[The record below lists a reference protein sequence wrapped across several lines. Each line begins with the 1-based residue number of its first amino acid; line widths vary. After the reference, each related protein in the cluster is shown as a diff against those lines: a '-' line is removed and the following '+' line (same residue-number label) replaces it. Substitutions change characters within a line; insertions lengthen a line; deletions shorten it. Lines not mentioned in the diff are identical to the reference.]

1 MKPLP
6 TPARGQ
12 RARQATLAA
21 CLLLPLA
28 ASPAHAQLLAIAQN
42 APAQAAAPQGVSLQ
56 DLLSEWEKQYR
67 ATIVYKTDLVRGKR
81 VAPAAAAGSLEAQLA
96 SVLPQAGLGFQKLR
110 ADYYV
115 LVAAAPAATA
125 AAQATISGRV
135 VDEKGEGLPGV
146 SIAVKG
152 TSNGTTTDPDGNFQ
166 VAVADE
172 KAVLVFSYV
181 GYTSQEITVGTQT
194 TLAIKLLRDAKQL
207 DDVVVVGY
215 GTQVRREITGAVQT
229 VQAST
234 LADIPVAQ
242 TTQKLQGKLAGVQI
256 LQGTGK
262 PGQGIQVRIRGQ
274 ASISA
279 GSEPLYV
286 VDGFPLVTD
295 ISTINPDE
303 IETITVLKDA
313 ASTSLY
319 GSRAA
324 NGVVLITTKQAKSG
338 QTSVGLNAY
347 YGVQQVPQKGRPD
360 MMNAQEFAQFKKESY
375 EDAGQPVPTYFQNP
389 AQYGEGYNWY
399 NAMLRTAAI
408 QNYSVSLTAGKDKFT
423 TLAVLGYFGQEGV
436 VLNSNL
442 KRFSL
447 RLNSNYNVTDKVQV
461 GVNLAPN
468 YTIDNTPPTDGQ
480 FFNGQGLLNNALLS
494 WPTLA
499 YQNADGSL
507 PLSVAAPGLS
517 AFTEPNWYRSIQE
530 ITNKNTQQRLLTNAY
545 LQVEP
550 LKGLLLKS
558 TINLDL
564 GSALFNNFNPST
576 ASIAFA
582 SPPPVTASA
591 VQRTNYYYSWLNE
604 NTATYHRDLGDHQ
617 FDLLGGYTVQRY
629 HQDYTQ
635 IRATNFPDDRI
646 QTIQSGLNIDRPS
659 TFNDI
664 QEWSLVS
671 YIGRLNYN
679 YKGKYLLSGS
689 IRRDGSSRFGVNN
702 RNGVFPSVS
711 AGWVVTDEEFV
722 PKVDQLTFLKLR
734 GSYGLTGNNNIGNY
748 SQYANVNTNVN
759 AVFGSTVTN
768 GAAVTSL
775 SNPNLGWEKTRQLDL
790 GLDLGLFNSRVV
802 LNYDYYVKNTTDL
815 LYSVAVPQESGFGS
829 FLGNI
834 GELKF
839 WGHEIAIT
847 SQNLVGKFR
856 WTTNFN
862 IAFSDNK
869 VVALADGIDRIYGD
883 ATITRVGERIGQFY
897 GMVHE
902 GVYRNQQEYNDAPKA
917 YNSIVGSARFRDVN
931 GDGVVTNGGDN
942 DDRTVIG
949 NPFPKFIYG
958 FTNTFNYAGFDLTV
972 VASGSQGNDIMRR
985 TDTGTTNLD
994 GVFNVLREVKDRWRS
1009 ESNPGAGLYGTT
1021 TGSTGLERDWISSRF
1036 VHKGSFLTLKNIAL
1050 GYTVPVAQ
1058 LKPFRTIRVYG
1069 SVQQAFVFTKYTG
1082 GNPEVTLDAGGNIA
1096 GPLNQ
1101 GLDYSAYPV
1110 PRTFTL
1116 GVNLGL

>member
-1 MKPLP
+1 VCQ
-6 TPARGQ
+6 T
-12 RARQATLAA
+12 TLAA
-21 CLLLPLA
+21 CLLLPVM
-28 ASPAHAQLLAIAQN
+28 ASHAHAQFLAVAQN
-42 APAQAAAPQGVSLQ
+42 APAPARAAATPQSVSLQ
-56 DLLSEWEKQYR
+56 DLLGEWEKQYHV
-67 ATIVYKTDLVRGKR
+67 AIVYKSDLVGGKR
-81 VAPAAAAGSLEAQLA
+81 VAPAATSSSLEAQLA
-96 SVLPQAGLGFQKLR
+96 SVLPQVGLGFQKLR

-115 LVAAAPAATA
+115 VVDASAPAPRSAK
-125 AAQATISGRV
+125 AAQATITGRV
-135 VDEKGEGLPGV
+135 LDEKGEGMPGV
-146 SIAVKG
+146 SIGVKG
-152 TSNGTTTDPDGNFQ
+152 TSNGTTTDATGNFQ
-166 VAVADE
+166 LTVADE
-172 KAVLVFSYV
+172 NAVLVFSFV
-181 GYTSQEITVGTQT
+181 GYTSQEITVGNQT
-194 TLAIKLLRDAKQL
+194 TLSIKLLQDAKQL

-229 VQAST
+229 VQAKT
-234 LADIPVAQ
+234 LEDIPVAQ

-360 MMNAQEFAQFKKESY
+360 MMNATEFAQFKKETY

-399 NAMLRTAAI
+399 DAMLRTAAI

-423 TLAVLGYFGQEGV
+423 TSAVLGYFGQEGV

-461 GVNLAPN
+461 GVNLAPS

-499 YQNADGSL
+499 YQNPDGSL

-582 SPPPVTASA
+582 NPPPVTASA

-617 FDLLGGYTVQRY
+617 FDLLGGYTVQRF
-629 HQDYTQ
+629 HNDYTQ

-646 QTIQSGLNIDRPS
+646 RTIQSGLNIDRPS

-679 YKGKYLLSGS
+679 YKGKYLLSAS

-722 PKVDQLTFLKLR
+722 PKVEQLTFLKLR

-748 SQYANVNTNVN
+748 SQYATVNTNVN
-759 AVFGSTVTN
+759 AIFGSTVTN

-790 GLDLGLFNSRVV
+790 GLDLGLFNNRVV

-839 WGHEIAIT
+839 WGHEVAIT

-862 IAFSDNK
+862 IAFSDNR
-869 VVALADGIDRIYGD
+869 VIALADGIDRIYGD

-902 GVYRNQQEYNDAPKA
+902 GVYRNQQEYADAPKA

-958 FTNTFNYAGFDLTV
+958 FTNTFNYAGFDFTV

-985 TDTGTTNLD
+985 TDTGTANLD

-1009 ESNPGAGLYGTT
+1009 PSNPGAGLYGTT

-1036 VHKGSFLTLKNIAL
+1036 VRKGSYLTIKNIAL
-1050 GYTVPVAQ
+1050 GYTVPTAS
-1058 LKPFRTIRVYG
+1058 LKPFRTIRVFG
-1069 SVQQAFVFTKYTG
+1069 SVQQAFVFTGYTG
-1082 GNPEVTLDAGGNIA
+1082 GNPEVTLDANGNIA
-1096 GPLNQ
+1096 NALNQ
-1101 GLDYSAYPV
+1101 GMDYSAYPV

-1116 GVNLGL
+1116 GVNFGL